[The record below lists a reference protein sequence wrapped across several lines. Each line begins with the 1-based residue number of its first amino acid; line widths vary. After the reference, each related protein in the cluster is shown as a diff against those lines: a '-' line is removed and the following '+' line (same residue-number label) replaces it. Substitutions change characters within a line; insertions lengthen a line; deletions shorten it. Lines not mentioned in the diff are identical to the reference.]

1 VTGTSL
7 PHGTAGFAVFFTG
20 LSGSGKTTIA
30 HALGGRLEALTGR
43 PVTLL
48 DGDEV
53 RTHLSSELGFSREH
67 RDLNIRRIGWVA
79 GEIVRHGG
87 TVVVAAIAPY
97 DGARREARRLVE
109 ARGCFVLVHVAT
121 PLEECEARDRKGL
134 YAKARAGQ
142 LPHFTGISD
151 PYEPPGD
158 ADVTI
163 DTRVTP
169 VDGACGL
176 ILAHLASKGYVHR
189 S

>member
-1 VTGTSL
+1 VTTV
-7 PHGTAGFAVFFTG
+7 PVAHDQRGFAVFFTG

-30 HALGGRLEALTGR
+30 RALGERLEALTGR
-43 PVTLL
+43 PVTML

-53 RTHLSSELGFSREH
+53 RTHLSSELGFSRED

-79 GEIVRHGG
+79 AEIVRHGG
-87 TVVVAAIAPY
+87 TVITAAIAPY
-97 DGARREARRLVE
+97 DEARRQARALVE
-109 ARGCFVLVHVAT
+109 ARGGFFLVHVAT

-142 LPHFTGISD
+142 LPRFTGISD

-163 DTRVTP
+163 DTRRTTAEE
-169 VDGACGL
+169 ACGL
-176 ILAHLASKGYVHR
+176 ILARLASEGYVHR